1 MFHNLTTKTMDK
13 TLISGKDLLFA
24 YCVTDGMLDDMS
36 EEQRTSI
43 ILALTEAKKKILK
56 DSHPTESDRKN
67 TKKVSK

>member
-36 EEQRTSI
+36 EEQQTLI
-43 ILALTEAKKKILK
+43 ILATSESKEEILK

>member
-1 MFHNLTTKTMDK
+1 MDK

-36 EEQRTSI
+36 EEQQTLI
-43 ILALTEAKKKILK
+43 ILATSESKEEILK